1 MEKLL
6 VTIEVPSVEQIF
18 DLTVPCSLT
27 PQLLTQLLYQLLAEL
42 TGNAYVPSGT
52 ELLCRRE
59 DQRVLPMEASLE
71 EIGIRMGDHL
81 ILF

>member
-6 VTIEVPSVEQIF
+6 VTVEVPSVGQKF
-18 DLTVPCSLT
+18 DLTVPWTIT
-27 PQLLTQLLYQLLAEL
+27 PQLLVQLLYQLLAEL
-42 TGNAYVPSGT
+42 TVNAYVPSGT

-59 DQRVLPMEASLE
+59 DQRVLPMEITMKDL
-71 EIGIRMGDHL
+71 GIQMGDHL

>member
-6 VTIEVPSVEQIF
+6 VAVEVPSVEQSF
-18 DLTVPCSLT
+18 DLTVPETLT
-27 PQLLTQLLYQLLAEL
+27 PQLLVQLLYQLLAEL

-59 DQRVLPMEASLE
+59 DKAVLPIDVPLN